1 MVNQLNIKKDFMKVT
16 FNLNDDELPLG
27 RILIIPT
34 CIIAAKSVFQNDNK
48 YYPQVYIHQCGYGL

>member
-1 MVNQLNIKKDFMKVT
+1 MVNQLNIKKDFMKVR

-48 YYPQVYIHQCGYGL
+48 YYLQVL